1 MLQVGDVAPR
11 FAARNQ
17 EGREVRLQDF
27 LGKSSVVL
35 YFFPKDATPG

>member
-1 MLQVGDVAPR
+1 MLAVGDEAPR

-17 EGREVRLQDF
+17 DGREVRLDDF
-27 LGKSSVVL
+27 LGKREVVL